1 MPLIEMEN
9 VTKEFKV
16 YKQPK
21 GFLNSL
27 KSLIHRR
34 YETIKAVDD
43 ITFHIARGEL
53 VGYIGPNGAG
63 KSTTIKMLA
72 GILVPTSGR
81 VVVDGRV
88 PCLSRKENAMHIGM
102 VVGQRSQL
110 YWDLPMEETFEL
122 YKKMYRVS
130 SLRFKKNLEFYI
142 ELLDMKDFLRI
153 PVRQLSLGQKM
164 RGDLAVTLLHDPDI
178 LYLDEPTIGLD
189 VVAKD
194 RIRRF
199 MRQINRE
206 KKTTII
212 LTTHD
217 MDDIDQICRR
227 IIMIDKGH
235 IVYDGLLD
243 KFKEQY
249 GSEYMLEVDF
259 AEEDVKI
266 HDPRLKIWKEEGSRK
281 FVLFNVKEISVVE
294 AIDILM
300 KNYKIVDLHLKEP
313 HIEEIVRRIYEDR
326 SYPVNGITRQETK
339 NI

>member
-1 MPLIEMEN
+1 MALIEMEN
-9 VTKEFKV
+9 VTKEYKV

-27 KSLIHRR
+27 KSLLYRR

-43 ITFHIARGEL
+43 ITFHVGRGEL

-88 PCLSRKENAMHIGM
+88 PHLSRKENAMHIG
-102 VVGQRSQL
+102 VIVGQRSQL

-122 YKKMYRVS
+122 YKKMYRVD

-164 RGDLAVTLLHDPDI
+164 RGDLAAALLHDPDI

-199 MRQINRE
+199 MRDINSE

-227 IIMIDKGH
+227 IVMIDKGH

-313 HIEEIVRRIYEDR
+313 HIEEIVRRIYENG
-326 SYPVNGITRQETK
+326 SYPVNGTTRQ
-339 NI
+339 